1 MPKVHVV
8 LFRDEKGQVPF
19 LDWFDRL
26 PDRAKYKC
34 TVRLER
40 LREYGNE
47 LRRPEADILK
57 KGIYEL
63 RAQHS
68 GVNYRLLYFFYGRTV
83 VVVSHGIVKQ
93 RSDVPEK
100 EIELALRRKSLYE
113 SDPGRHTAAE
123 DLI

>member
-8 LFRDEKGQVPF
+8 LFRDEKGNVPF
-19 LDWFDRL
+19 LDWFERL

-34 TVRLER
+34 AVRLER
-40 LREYGNE
+40 LREYGHE
-47 LRRPEADILK
+47 LRRPEADIMK

-68 GVNYRLLYFFYGRTV
+68 GVNYRMLYFFHGRTV

-100 EIELALRRKSLYE
+100 EIELALRRKSLFE
-113 SDPGRHTAAE
+113 SDPSKYSATE
-123 DLI
+123 EVT